1 MRVPA
6 PWQAARALRA
16 EVRWAP
22 APALLQDP
30 LGGPGHL
37 TTVQTHGTVP
47 SKPCHEHTGKTRC
60 TFPYITLPEAH
71 ADIGATPAT
80 VIRYFK
86 DRSQITSTYNRGEG
100 SPKIARYR
108 KGLQQLIHTIEGRPL
123 LQLADISDLRAPR
136 QHTRHPACVAA
147 SIPPQLRPCQT
158 ALYRRCN

>member
-47 SKPCHEHTGKTRC
+47 SKPCHEHMEEKHVAPSHTSRC
-60 TFPYITLPEAH
+60 QRLT
-71 ADIGATPAT
+71 
-80 VIRYFK
+80 
-86 DRSQITSTYNRGEG
+86 QTSEQH
-100 SPKIARYR
+100 
-108 KGLQQLIHTIEGRPL
+108 LPL
-123 LQLADISDLRAPR
+123 LLGILRTGAK
-136 QHTRHPACVAA
+136 
-147 SIPPQLRPCQT
+147 
-158 ALYRRCN
+158 